1 MQHLI
6 VPTDFSFTAKK
17 ALSFAV
23 KTATKAKAEV
33 IVVHACEM
41 IGSVATNHQE
51 QNRAVTGKA
60 NVQLSF
66 LKKDIEATERL
77 VVNTRLY
84 KGIVRATIMQSAE
97 E

>member
-33 IVVHACEM
+33 IVVHAC
-41 IGSVATNHQE
+41 
-51 QNRAVTGKA
+51 
-60 NVQLSF
+60 
-66 LKKDIEATERL
+66 
-77 VVNTRLY
+77 
-84 KGIVRATIMQSAE
+84 
-97 E
+97 